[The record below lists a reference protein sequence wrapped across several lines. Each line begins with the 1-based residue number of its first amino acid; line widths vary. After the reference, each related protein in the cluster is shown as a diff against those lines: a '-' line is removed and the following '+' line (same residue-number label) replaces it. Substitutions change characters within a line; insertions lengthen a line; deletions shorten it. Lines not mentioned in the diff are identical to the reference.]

1 MQKREFE
8 AHHFTKDEEVMYQGK
23 PTRVV
28 SYTNRY
34 VVLKVDGGY
43 KTVLAAEI
51 ELIDGANGVEFR

>member
-1 MQKREFE
+1 
-8 AHHFTKDEEVMYQGK
+8 MYQGK